1 MKRYPAGDCVI
12 CPPGRGWPDDNARS
26 RGDPEN
32 FGCNALAYI
41 DRQSKPRSR
50 VFVIGKR
57 SLYWVDNR
65 DLKSFDPFQTGDA
78 FPDKICLT
86 CGIVKPTGDFPKNQ
100 TAKGGRIV
108 RRPRCKQCFDND
120 SGAKMKPEVRDRY
133 HKKHAP
139 ANGEP
144 WQCPICEKISIAGVN
159 VKIVVDHDQ
168 ESGEPR
174 GLLCESCNTGLGRFK
189 NGEDHLRNAIAYL
202 QGRSGDG

>member
-41 DRQSKPRSR
+41 DRRSKPRSR

-139 ANGEP
+139 TNGEP